1 MVPVPARAS
10 VLPRV
15 GPNSFLPSLPKRL
28 PALPPARPNQTCTV
42 RFPTRRPDPPRA
54 PDRCAATS
62 AQVTRPLGRPATLLA
77 ISKSEGEASDGIINT
92 GAATPCAPPDPL
104 PPRFASSSIAH
115 SSIAHSSML
124 TSSSLQSAIIPARSF
139 VGNLLRAFHG
149 FMGARVVGAASSG
162 LFWWV

>member
-1 MVPVPARAS
+1 MISVPARSS

-15 GPNSFLPSLPKRL
+15 GPNSFLPSLRKRL
-28 PALPPARPNQTCTV
+28 PGLPPARPNQTCTV

-62 AQVTRPLGRPATLLA
+62 AQATRPLGRPATLLA
-77 ISKSEGEASDGIINT
+77 ISKSEGEASDGINT

-115 SSIAHSSML
+115 SSLYAHE
-124 TSSSLQSAIIPARSF
+124 LQPSERYNSGPILCWKPSPSF
-139 VGNLLRAFHG
+139 PR